1 MNIKKLLTMLMVP
14 LLLPGFSAVAQ
25 NGNVRGTVTD
35 AKTGSPLPGVTV
47 AVKGTSSGTI
57 TNAEG
62 IFDLQAPGTA
72 DTLIVSYIGYI
83 TQEVPIRSGPM
94 RIAMEL
100 SKASLNEVVV
110 IGYGT
115 QQQKDITG
123 SIATVNAKNFQK
135 GAITSPDQLIAGKIS
150 GVSVTSNGG
159 QPGGGSTIRIRGLAS
174 LNGNNDPLI
183 VIDGV
188 PLQSTDN
195 GTLNQTISGVANP
208 LSLINPDDIASITVL
223 KDAASAAIY
232 GSRASSGVILI
243 TTKKGI
249 TQKPKFDFSTQLS
262 VSKLIKEVPVLSASQ
277 FRAYVKE
284 TGTPAQIALMG
295 NASTNWQDQIYQT
308 ALTTNNN
315 LSVSG
320 AVKNMP
326 YRVSVGYLGQQGIL
340 KTDNLKRTTA
350 TISLN
355 PVFLN
360 GHLNVSLNVTGAL
373 SQSRF
378 ANQGAIGSAVSF
390 DPTQPVLKQGSPY
403 GGYWEWLTGS
413 GTLAPLATRNPLAL
427 LEQYHSLSHSNRS
440 FGDLKLDYSIPMLPD
455 LHITWNLGY
464 DASQG
469 KGTVMVPPDAAQQWN
484 SNPPNHGYNTQYLQK
499 TWNTTSEVSLNYNKD
514 IKSIK
519 SNINAVAGYGYYNN
533 LMTHYNYAA
542 FDSKGDTIPGS
553 APTYKFDKPENTL
566 ISYYGR
572 LIYTYNDKY
581 ILMGSLRTDG
591 SSRFAPNDRWG
602 VFPAAS
608 LGWRINEE
616 DFLKNSNT
624 VSNLKL
630 RASYG
635 VTGNQEGIGYYNYL
649 PDYYLSTV
657 NSEYQFGNK
666 FYSMYTPSAFN
677 AGLTWEQTASTDV
690 GIDYGFLNGRITGSI
705 DYYYKKT
712 KNLLDNIT
720 IPVGVNFT
728 NILLTN
734 IGNMTSKGFE
744 FSLNLIPVQAKDV
757 TWNVE
762 FNMAYNKSTIT
773 RLRTVNNSTFEGD
786 PTGRISGGTGNN
798 IQIQSVGYSPNSFFV
813 YKQIYDPKSGK
824 PIEGLY
830 EDINRDGVINSN
842 DEYRYK
848 SPFPPFVYG
857 FSTSVNYKKWTFSTV
872 LRANVGN
879 YMYNNVE
886 ANLGVERGVLNPI
899 GILDNATTNIYA
911 TGFFNNQY
919 FSDYYIQNASFL
931 KMDNIGVMYGLLT
944 GNKLNLTLSANCQN
958 VFTITKYQG
967 INPEIYGGIDNT
979 LYPVPRIYTLG
990 VNVGF

>member
-1 MNIKKLLTMLMVP
+1 MDIKKLLSILTVS
-14 LLLPGFSAVAQ
+14 LLLFGLSAMAQ
-25 NGNVRGTVTD
+25 NREVKGTVTD

-47 AVKGTSSGTI
+47 FIKGTNTGTA
-57 TNAEG
+57 TNANG
-62 IFDLQAPGTA
+62 VFILHASQGA
-72 DTLIVSYIGYI
+72 DSLVVSYIGYA
-83 TQEVPIRSGPM
+83 TQEVPIKSGNM

-100 SKASLNEVVV
+100 SQASLNEVVV

-159 QPGGGSTIRIRGLAS
+159 EPGAGSTIRIRGLAS
-174 LNGNNDPLI
+174 LNGNNNPLI

-188 PLQSTDN
+188 PLSGN
-195 GTLNQTISGVANP
+195 GVDGVANP

-243 TTKKGI
+243 TTKKGT
-249 TQKPKFDFSTQLS
+249 TQKPRFDFSTQLS
-262 VSKLIKEVPVLSASQ
+262 VSKLIKEVPVLSPSQ
-277 FRAYVKE
+277 FRAYVKQY
-284 TGTPAQIALMG
+284 GTPAQIAMMG
-295 NASTNWQDQIYQT
+295 NANTNWQDQIYQS
-308 ALTTNNN
+308 ALTTNSNF
-315 LSVSG
+315 SVSG
-320 AVKNMP
+320 SLKNMP
-326 YRVSVGYLGQQGIL
+326 YRISVGYLGQQGIL

-390 DPTQPVLKQGSPY
+390 DPTQPVFEKGSPY
-403 GGYWEWLTGS
+403 GGYWEWTNAS
-413 GTLAPLATRNPLAL
+413 GLMSLGTRNPVAL
-427 LEQYHSLSHSNRS
+427 LEQNYNLSHANRS
-440 FGDLKLDYSIPMLPD
+440 FGDLKFDYSIPMLPD
-455 LHITWNLGY
+455 LHVIWNLGY

-469 KGTVMVPPDAAQQWN
+469 KGTVMVPPDAAQDWN
-484 SNPPNHGYNTQYLQK
+484 SNPPNHGYNSRYLQK
-499 TWNTTSEVSLNYNKD
+499 TWNTVSEVSLNYNKD
-514 IKSIK
+514 IKAIK
-519 SNINAVAGYGYYNN
+519 SNINAVAGYGFYNN
-533 LMTHYNYAA
+533 LSTNFNYAS
-542 FDSKGDTIPGS
+542 FDSKGDTIPGT
-553 APTYKFDKPENTL
+553 APVFPFDKPENTL

-591 SSRFAPNDRWG
+591 SSRFAPDVRWG

-608 LGWRINEE
+608 VGWRINKEA
-616 DFLKNSNT
+616 FLENSKV

-635 VTGNQEGIGYYNYL
+635 VTGNQDGIGNYGYL

-657 NSEYQFGNK
+657 NSEYQLGNK
-666 FYSMYTPSAFN
+666 FYSMYTPAPFN
-677 AGLTWEQTASTDV
+677 AGLTWEQTASSDV
-690 GIDYGFLNGRITGSI
+690 GIDYGFLDGRITGSI
-705 DYYYKKT
+705 DYYFKKT

-720 IPVGVNFT
+720 IPVGTNFT
-728 NILLTN
+728 NVLLTN
-734 IGNMTSKGFE
+734 IGTMTSKGFE
-744 FSLNLIPVQAKDV
+744 FSINAIPVQNKMI
-757 TWNVE
+757 TWNVS

-773 RLRTVNNSTFEGD
+773 RLRTVNNSTFAGD
-786 PTGRISGGTGNN
+786 ATGGISGATGQT
-798 IQIQSVGYSPNSFFV
+798 IQIQSVGYSPQSFYV
-813 YKQIYDPKSGK
+813 YKQVYNPKTEM

-830 EDINRDGVINSN
+830 EDMNRDGVINSN

-848 SPFPPFVYG
+848 TPFPPFVYG
-857 FSTSVNYKKWTFSTV
+857 FSTSLSYKKWTISTV

-879 YMYNNVE
+879 YMYNNVA
-886 ANLGVERGVLNPI
+886 ANLGVERGILNPI
-899 GILDNATTNIYA
+899 GILDNSTPDIYK

-919 FSDYYIQNASFL
+919 QSDYYIQNASFL
-931 KMDNIGVMYGLLT
+931 KMDNLGISYELMT
-944 GNKLNLTLSANCQN
+944 GNKLPLTISVNCQN
-958 VFTITKYQG
+958 VFTVTKYEG

>member
-1 MNIKKLLTMLMVP
+1 MYIKKLLSILTAS
-14 LLLPGFSAVAQ
+14 LLLFGLSAMAQ
-25 NGNVRGTVTD
+25 NREVRGTVTD

-47 AVKGTSSGTI
+47 FIKGGNTGTA
-57 TNAEG
+57 TNANG
-62 IFDLQAPGTA
+62 IFELQATPGA
-72 DTLIVSYIGYI
+72 DSLVVSYVGYA
-83 TQEVPIRSGPM
+83 TQHVPIKSGNM

-100 SKASLNEVVV
+100 SQASLNEVVV

-115 QQQKDITG
+115 QQKKDITG
-123 SIATVNAKNFQK
+123 SIATLDARNFQK

-159 QPGGGSTIRIRGLAS
+159 APGDGSTIRIRGLAS

-188 PLQSTDN
+188 PLQSTNN
-195 GTLNQTISGVANP
+195 GSGNQTISGIANP
-208 LSLINPDDIASITVL
+208 LALINPDDIASVTVL

-243 TTKKGI
+243 TTKKGT
-249 TQKPKFDFSTQLS
+249 TQKPRFDFSTQFS
-262 VSKLIKEVPVLSASQ
+262 VSKLIKEVPVLSSSQ
-277 FRAYVKE
+277 IRAYVKQN
-284 TGTPAQIALMG
+284 GTPAQIAMLG
-295 NASTNWQDQIYQT
+295 NANTNWQDQIYQT

-320 AVKNMP
+320 SLKNMP
-326 YRVSVGYLGQQGIL
+326 YRISVGYLGQQGIL
-340 KTDNLKRTTA
+340 KTDQLKRTTA

-390 DPTQPVLKQGSPY
+390 DPTQPVYEKGSPY
-403 GGYWEWLTGS
+403 GGYWEWTNSAGLMS
-413 GTLAPLATRNPLAL
+413 LATRNPVAL
-427 LEQYHSLSHSNRS
+427 LEQYHSLSHANRS
-440 FGDLKLDYSIPMLPD
+440 FGDLKFDYSLPMLPN
-455 LHITWNLGY
+455 LHVIWNLGY

-469 KGTVMVPPDAAQQWN
+469 KGTVNVPPDAAQQWN
-484 SNPPNHGYNTQYLQK
+484 SNPPNHGYNSQYLQK
-499 TWNTTSEVSLNYNKD
+499 TWNTVSEVSLNYNKD
-514 IKSIK
+514 IKAIK

-553 APTYKFDKPENTL
+553 APVYPFDKPENTL

-591 SSRFAPNDRWG
+591 SSRFAPDDRWG

-608 LGWRINEE
+608 FGWRINKE
-616 DFLKNSNT
+616 DFLKDSKV
-624 VSNLKL
+624 VSDLKV

-635 VTGNQEGIGYYNYL
+635 VTGNQEGIGYYSYL
-649 PDYYLSTV
+649 PDYYMSAT
-657 NSEYQFGNK
+657 NSEYEFGNK
-666 FYSMYTPSAFN
+666 FYSMYTPSPYTAN
-677 AGLTWEQTASTDV
+677 LTWEQTASTDV
-690 GIDYGFLNGRITGSI
+690 GIDYGFLDGRITGSI
-705 DYYYKKT
+705 DYYYKNT

-720 IPVGVNFT
+720 IPVGTNFT
-728 NILLTN
+728 NIILTN
-734 IGNMTSKGFE
+734 IGTMTSKGFE
-744 FSLNLIPVQAKDV
+744 FSLNVIPVQNKNV
-757 TWNVE
+757 TWNIA

-773 RLRTVNNSTFEGD
+773 KLRTVGNSTFAGD
-786 PTGRISGGTGNN
+786 ATGGISGATGQT
-798 IQIQSVGYSPNSFFV
+798 IQIQSVGYTPFSFYV
-813 YKQIYDPKSGK
+813 YKQVYDPKTGM

-830 EDINRDGVINSN
+830 EDMNRDGVINSN
-842 DEYRYK
+842 DEYRYM
-848 SPFPPFVYG
+848 SPFAPLIYG
-857 FSTSVNYKKWTFSTV
+857 FSTSVTYKRWSFSTV

-879 YMYNNVE
+879 YMYNNVA
-886 ANLGVERGVLNPI
+886 ANLGVERGILNPI
-899 GILDNATTNIYA
+899 GILDNSIPDIYKS
-911 TGFFNNQY
+911 GFFNNQY
-919 FSDYYIQNASFL
+919 QSNYYIQNASFL
-931 KMDNIGVMYGLLT
+931 KMDNLGVSYNLLT
-944 GNKLNLTLSANCQN
+944 GNKLPLTISVNCQN
-958 VFTITKYQG
+958 VFTITKYEG

-990 VNVGF
+990 VNLGF

>member
-1 MNIKKLLTMLMVP
+1 MYIKKLLTMLMVP
-14 LLLPGFSAVAQ
+14 LLLQGFSAVAQ
-25 NGNVRGTVTD
+25 NRNVRGTVTD

-47 AVKGTSSGTI
+47 AVKGTNSGTI

-62 IFDLQAPGTA
+62 IFDLQAPETA
-72 DTLIVSYIGYI
+72 DSLIVSYIGYT
-83 TQEVPIRSGPM
+83 TQEVPIKSGQI

-100 SKASLNEVVV
+100 SQASLNEVVV

-159 QPGGGSTIRIRGLAS
+159 EPGVGSTIRIRGLAS
-174 LNGNNDPLI
+174 LNGNNNPLI

-188 PLQSTDN
+188 PL
-195 GTLNQTISGVANP
+195 SGNDIDGVSNP
-208 LSLINPDDIASITVL
+208 LSLINPDDVASITVL

-243 TTKKGI
+243 TTKKGA

-262 VSKLIKEVPVLSASQ
+262 ISKLIKEVPVLSASQ
-277 FRAYVKE
+277 FRTYVKE
-284 TGTPAQIALMG
+284 TGTPAQIAMMG
-295 NASTNWQDQIYQT
+295 NANTNWQDQIYQT

-390 DPTQPVLKQGSPY
+390 DPTQPVFKQGSPY
-403 GGYWEWLTGS
+403 GGYWEWQTSTGLS
-413 GTLAPLATRNPLAL
+413 PLATRNPVAL
-427 LEQYHSLSHSNRS
+427 LEQYHSLSHANRS

-455 LHITWNLGY
+455 LHIIWNMGY

-469 KGTVMVPPDAAQQWN
+469 KGTVMVPPNAAQQWN

-499 TWNTTSEVSLNYNKD
+499 TWNTVSEVSLNYNKD
-514 IKSIK
+514 IKVIK
-519 SNINAVAGYGYYNN
+519 SNISAVAGYGYYNN
-533 LMTHYNYAA
+533 LSTNFNYAA

-602 VFPAAS
+602 VFPAGS
-608 LGWRINEE
+608 IGWRINKEE
-616 DFLKNSNT
+616 FLKNSRA

-630 RASYG
+630 RLSYG
-635 VTGNQEGIGYYNYL
+635 VTGNQDGIDDYSYL

-657 NSEYQFGNK
+657 NSQYQFGNK
-666 FYSMYTPSAFN
+666 FYSMFTPSAFN
-677 AGLTWEQTASTDV
+677 ANLQWEQTASTDV
-690 GIDYGFLNGRITGSI
+690 GLDYGFLDGRITGSI

-712 KNLLDNIT
+712 KNLLDLINIADGT
-720 IPVGVNFT
+720 NFS
-728 NILLTN
+728 NILFTN
-734 IGNMTSKGFE
+734 IGNMTSEGFE
-744 FSLNLIPVQAKDV
+744 FSINTVPVQNKSV

-773 RLRTVNNSTFEGD
+773 KLRTVNNSTFAGD
-786 PTGRISGGTGNN
+786 PAGRISGGTGNT
-798 IQIQSVGYSPNSFFV
+798 IQIQSVGYSPNSFYV
-813 YKQIYDPKSGK
+813 YKQIYDGKSGK

-830 EDINRDGVINSN
+830 EDMNRDGIINSN

-848 SPFPPFVYG
+848 TPFPPFVYG
-857 FSTSVNYKKWTFSTV
+857 FSTSVVYKKWTFSTV

-931 KMDNIGVMYGLLT
+931 KMDNIGITYSLLT